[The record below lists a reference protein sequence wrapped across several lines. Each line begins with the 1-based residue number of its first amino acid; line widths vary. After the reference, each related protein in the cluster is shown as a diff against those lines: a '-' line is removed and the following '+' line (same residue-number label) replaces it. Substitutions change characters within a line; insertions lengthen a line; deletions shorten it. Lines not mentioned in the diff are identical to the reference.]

1 MPSEPDKVTEANL
14 AKLNTA
20 AQTAENEILSP
31 ISEGSEDRPQSVR
44 STLSFSQRTM
54 DTMNTMIIRSILA
67 VNEEPKRLPTERR
80 KAPLSVPTTAV
91 NFRGFVQKS
100 GPMFVFQDG
109 VESTL
114 MWDDW
119 LWTSM
124 WMGIWAVVSLHP
136 RLFICV
142 PPAIAI
148 TIMCNTFFIR
158 FPITDE
164 TRNMP
169 PGDALRSV
177 LQGCNVLHTEPTAP
191 PIEPRP
197 VVEGEMKYF
206 LHMRDIQNMM
216 RLIIDGYDH
225 ISPVVKYLNWSD
237 VPRTLRIFQASIVVL
252 VLMYL
257 VAPLI
262 PWRLLV
268 FLAGEFVLIHH
279 HPWLQPALNA
289 IKKHVHS
296 ARRSHRRAQRQH
308 RLKQRLLDMLDEDRL
323 PEYVWERGWK
333 NVEVYENQRLLSSRQ
348 DGVDERSWGSQN
360 LKQGERQAWTR
371 GSDGFSASDTTAET
385 IRHEPEEG
393 YEWIDGDDWRIDWG
407 GAWSRVGVDD
417 QGYVYTDNCWS
428 HPAPYAY
435 GVDASVPKT
444 PSMTSETEE
453 DELDQMS
460 EDEISGSYRAVT
472 RRRRWLRRA
481 VKVAETKS

>member
-1 MPSEPDKVTEANL
+1 
-14 AKLNTA
+14 
-20 AQTAENEILSP
+20 
-31 ISEGSEDRPQSVR
+31 
-44 STLSFSQRTM
+44 
-54 DTMNTMIIRSILA
+54 MIIRSILA

-119 LWTSM
+119 LWTSL

-142 PPAIAI
+142 PPAIAV

-252 VLMYL
+252 VLMYF

-348 DGVDERSWGSQN
+348 DGVDAVS
-360 LKQGERQAWTR
+360 
-371 GSDGFSASDTTAET
+371 
-385 IRHEPEEG
+385 
-393 YEWIDGDDWRIDWG
+393 
-407 GAWSRVGVDD
+407 
-417 QGYVYTDNCWS
+417 YT
-428 HPAPYAY
+428 H
-435 GVDASVPKT
+435 
-444 PSMTSETEE
+444 
-453 DELDQMS
+453 L
-460 EDEISGSYRAVT
+460 
-472 RRRRWLRRA
+472 
-481 VKVAETKS
+481 